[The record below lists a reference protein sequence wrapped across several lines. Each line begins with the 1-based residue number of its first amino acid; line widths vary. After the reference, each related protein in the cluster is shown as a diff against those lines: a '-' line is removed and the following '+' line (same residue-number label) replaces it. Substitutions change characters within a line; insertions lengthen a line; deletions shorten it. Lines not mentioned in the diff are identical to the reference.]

1 MSFDDGNPNMLYQ
14 LFLKISKYINTDN
27 TPVNMNIR
35 VSSLLK
41 KGNLA
46 SIFFKDQLYN
56 IFSNGALNAQNIESF
71 KFENN
76 LHAK

>member
-1 MSFDDGNPNMLYQ
+1 
-14 LFLKISKYINTDN
+14 
-27 TPVNMNIR
+27 MNIR

-71 KFENN
+71 TFENN